1 MTMTT
6 EIYVCLD
13 LGNDT
18 LKVSFAY
25 ENAGHEEY
33 GKLNV
38 PNLLNQ
44 VAYPAAAFYDAEEKR
59 WLFAD
64 EVEAGDNKNFSTV
77 VKIKEILSL
86 ITKQEDEEIEKR
98 NSEYYRAGHYFPQF
112 SFPVKRKIAR
122 DFQYLVDNKLVFE
135 VPAYTPRKMCEE
147 FFVYMKKQIE
157 SRIQAFSKSAGVTFG
172 SLNTIVIVHPP
183 KLGIGYVTELSR
195 LVKNAFG
202 KKAHIKD
209 ITSTQ
214 ALGLYALHKQLL
226 STEEKILLFDMGD
239 ETISV
244 AKVWANEVSDETAE
258 GKKMGILVDVPN
270 AHLAPLDI
278 GGCNIDETI
287 NAYLENA
294 IHHRETIGSPSSGQP
309 GHIYEDGLCANQYLL
324 MKDIKKAKMLMQK
337 SGSGMFGKGIPISI
351 RRETL
356 VQKMLT
362 PDEFKV
368 CVGTTDNTG
377 VARAVLD
384 YIKKELRLAVNKDV
398 RKLLLAGGTVET
410 FGLVPFIRDRL
421 AGEYPHVEILTFE
434 NSLNDKN
441 DFHIQ
446 FFETATY
453 AASLGG
459 AVAEMKNYSLD
470 TALSYSYGTWLFN
483 GKANGNRKCLEIFA
497 ERGSIIS
504 EDGQKFTKASKISL
518 SQQEEIEVPNDEMY
532 STIISSKDIVQRLYG
547 TQITYDP
554 EGRVVIGDKNEPERL
569 CAEKAIE
576 LRTVSGGTL
585 HYYYGNARVALF
597 APDRGSKETP
607 FIHYEEGFAVDK
619 KGVAVPIFQNLKSK
633 NQDQKVR
640 ILKFDQNGNLNK
652 KGQYT
657 EVDASDIEF
666 RLSMGS
672 ILVTTN
678 D

>member
-1 MTMTT
+1 MYT
-6 EIYVCLD
+6 ELYVCLD

-18 LKVSFAY
+18 LKISFAY
-25 ENAGHEEY
+25 ENGRQETY

-38 PNLLNQ
+38 PDLLNQ
-44 VAYPAAAFYDAEEKR
+44 VAYPAAAFYDTDANR
-59 WLFAD
+59 WLFA
-64 EVEAGDNKNFSTV
+64 EELEKSDNKNFSTV

-202 KKAHIKD
+202 KTAHIKD

-309 GHIYEDGLCANQYLL
+309 GHIYEDGLCSNQYLF

-362 PDEFKV
+362 PDEFKG

-410 FGLVPFIRDRL
+410 FGLVSFIRDRL

-597 APDRGSKETP
+597 APDRGSKETTP